1 MNSAKIDYVQ
11 WRDRLGEFTSP
22 NMRIGTDVILVKE
35 GFNNLK
41 DKPFKTDVTTCI
53 IYIKGWVRF
62 RINMKEFVA
71 KAPCMIIMPYNAI
84 IETLEASDDLMTRT
98 LVMSREFTD
107 NLFATQANVS
117 HLTMEI
123 TSNPVIDLTGA
134 EDALINYY
142 SMLKNLI
149 CRSDSPYRL
158 EAVKHLTLA
167 LFYAY
172 TGQKHSE
179 NSTSTTGG
187 RRERKDEIY
196 EQFVALLQRNYK
208 REREIG
214 FYAEHLCLTPKYLS
228 KTIKDVTGES
238 ATEWIERY
246 VITESK
252 ALLYSTDLTIQQIS
266 DSLGFESQSLFGK
279 YFKRVVGISPR
290 TYRQQMV

>member
-1 MNSAKIDYVQ
+1 MKDTKIDYVQ
-11 WRDRLGEFTSP
+11 WRDRLDEFTAP

-41 DKPFKTDVTTCI
+41 NKPFKTDVTTCI
-53 IYIKGWVRF
+53 IYLRGSVRF
-62 RINMKEFVA
+62 RINMREFVA

-84 IETLEASDDLMTRT
+84 IETIEASDDLLTRT

-107 NLFATQANVS
+107 SLFATQTNIS
-117 HLTMEI
+117 HLYIDI
-123 TSNPVIDLTGA
+123 TSNPIIDLSGE
-134 EDALINYY
+134 EDALITYY

-149 CRSDSPYRL
+149 CRSRSPHRL

-167 LFYAY
+167 LFYSY

-179 NSTSTTGG
+179 NSTSSSGG
-187 RRERKDEIY
+187 KRERKDEIY
-196 EQFVALLQRNYK
+196 EQFVELLQQNYK
-208 REREIG
+208 RERGVE
-214 FYAEHLCLTPKYLS
+214 FYADKMCLTPKYLS
-228 KTIKDVTGES
+228 KSVKDATGKS
-238 ATEWIERY
+238 AAGWIDEY

-290 TYRQQMV
+290 DYRRSVG

>member
-1 MNSAKIDYVQ
+1 MKNAKIDYVQ
-11 WRDRLGEFTSP
+11 WRDRLGEFSSHD
-22 NMRIGTDVILVKE
+22 MRIGTDVILVKE
-35 GFNNLK
+35 GFNTLK
-41 DKPFKTDVTTCI
+41 DKPFKVDVTTCI
-53 IYIKGWVRF
+53 IYIKGQVRF

-84 IETLEASDDLMTRT
+84 IETIEASDDLLTRV

-107 NLFATQANVS
+107 SLFATQSNVS
-117 HLTMEI
+117 HLYMDI
-123 TSNPVIDLTGA
+123 TSNPIIDLSG
-134 EDALINYY
+134 EENALITYY
-142 SMLKNLI
+142 SLIKNLV
-149 CRSDSPYRL
+149 CRSNSPYRL

-179 NSTSTTGG
+179 NSGTSGG
-187 RRERKDEIY
+187 KRERKDEIY
-196 EQFVALLQRNYK
+196 EQFVGLLQQNYK

-214 FYAEHLCLTPKYLS
+214 FYAESMCLTPKYLS

-290 TYRQQMV
+290 AYRQQMV